1 MDDVI
6 RAMPHALG
14 IEKALI
20 SMMLKDNLVQ
30 YPRFIE
36 AGLTMDMFYLPSHVK
51 IGAIISQY
59 SAKNQEIELI
69 GFINSLIDADMLDSL
84 GGPAAITELFS
95 YALNDNQFDS
105 FCEILRNKFILRQL
119 IKMNDGKEFEVE
131 CIEDLNELLS
141 EKEAKLSEIS
151 ALLHPKSDSS
161 VAGSIQ
167 SVMSK
172 FKELITSDDPKSMFG
187 HMTGFHTM
195 DNCTLGL
202 KAGEVFVLG
211 ARPSVGKTALMT
223 NIINNVCIDQSV
235 PSLVF
240 SCEMTQE
247 QIISRMIYSKA
258 KIPFHKLTDRTGI
271 RYVPTKSE
279 LIRMR
284 EAVTVIQ
291 NAPIYIEDKGGITID
306 DLRTTA
312 RRHKRQFGIR
322 FIAIDY
328 LQLIRCFTK
337 MAQTSKNA
345 EVTEVSA
352 ALKALAK
359 ELDVSILLLSQLKRS
374 SAGTKPQ
381 KPKMSDLRDSG
392 SIEQD
397 ADIIGLLHRYDYEG
411 DVGHKGE
418 AEINLAKN
426 RNGPTRIIDL
436 EWDAEITQFKEK
448 AYQQPE

>member
-1 MDDVI
+1 
-6 RAMPHALG
+6 
-14 IEKALI
+14 
-20 SMMLKDNLVQ
+20 
-30 YPRFIE
+30 
-36 AGLTMDMFYLPSHVK
+36 
-51 IGAIISQY
+51 
-59 SAKNQEIELI
+59 
-69 GFINSLIDADMLDSL
+69 
-84 GGPAAITELFS
+84 
-95 YALNDNQFDS
+95 
-105 FCEILRNKFILRQL
+105 
-119 IKMNDGKEFEVE
+119 
-131 CIEDLNELLS
+131 
-141 EKEAKLSEIS
+141 
-151 ALLHPKSDSS
+151 
-161 VAGSIQ
+161 
-167 SVMSK
+167 
-172 FKELITSDDPKSMFG
+172 
-187 HMTGFHTM
+187 
-195 DNCTLGL
+195 
-202 KAGEVFVLG
+202 
-211 ARPSVGKTALMT
+211 
-223 NIINNVCIDQSV
+223 
-235 PSLVF
+235 
-240 SCEMTQE
+240 
-247 QIISRMIYSKA
+247 
-258 KIPFHKLTDRTGI
+258 
-271 RYVPTKSE
+271 
-279 LIRMR
+279 MR